1 MQHAMGNLCT
11 FKQKQDLRGTIDLE
25 QKNCQNS
32 RVLFFN
38 SVCCQDCACYKL
50 ISRRFGFIDATKV

>member
-1 MQHAMGNLCT
+1 MENLCT

-25 QKNCQNS
+25 QKNS

-38 SVCCQDCACYKL
+38 SVCCQDCACYTL
-50 ISRRFGFIDATKV
+50 ISRAFGFIDAMKV